1 MIAQLDS
8 RSWLDNNWVVI
19 IWKVIIVDLS
29 VICECHEMCE
39 LKINLIDYKE
49 IIVVP
54 TIMNI

>member
-29 VICECHEMCE
+29 VIRECHEMCE